1 MAGGWS
7 FGCNLDVNMNCDS
20 NSLQTHEG
28 AGRLVTRKVGSHS
41 FADRRIVDLEVSLA
55 GNTRR
60 VFEALSVPEYM
71 EVWMSIPGHSGC
83 GASAVREDDGFVF
96 EHSCSNGTVTKV
108 SGTYLVC
115 LRRKLVYSWNVTGML
130 SVHESLV
137 DIRLCGDFER
147 SILRLRHFQLQSDE
161 ESAWHKDFW
170 TASLSRLNRLLG
182 GGIDH
187 PRPHGLR
194 GRQRRANTYGA
205 QIFT

>member
-1 MAGGWS
+1 MDCG
-7 FGCNLDVNMNCDS
+7 S
-20 NSLQTHEG
+20 NPFQTHEG
-28 AGRLVTRKVGSHS
+28 AGMLVTRKGVSHRL
-41 FADRRIVDLEVSLA
+41 ADRRIVDLEVSLA

-83 GASAVREDDGFVF
+83 GATAAREADGFIF
-96 EHSCSNGTVTKV
+96 EHSCSSGKVAKV
-108 SGTYLVC
+108 SGTYLVF
-115 LRRKLVYSWNVTGML
+115 LRRKLVYSWRVTGML
-130 SVHESLV
+130 NVRDSLV

-161 ESAWHKDFW
+161 ECAWHKDFW
-170 TASLSRLNRLLG
+170 TVSLSRLNRLLG

-194 GRQRRANTYGA
+194 GRQRRPNTYGA